1 MTRVLVALLVLA
13 FIGAGL
19 WMALLPAQYL
29 QRWHRMYANYPF
41 AGFFQWFVRDTAFNL
56 ALTRVIGALL
66 AIGAFV
72 FALRVLP
79 TLS

>member
-1 MTRVLVALLVLA
+1 MTRGLVVLLVLA

-19 WMALLPAQYL
+19 WMALRPAQYL
-29 QRWHRMYANYPF
+29 ERWHRMYARYPF

-56 ALTRVIGALL
+56 ALTRVVGVLL
-66 AIGAFV
+66 AIGAIV

-79 TLS
+79 TLN